1 MNNIAGQHIKGY
13 ELHERIGAGG
23 FGAVYRAF
31 QSTIG
36 REVAMKIIL
45 PGHANHP
52 DFIRRFE
59 AEAHVIARLEHPY
72 IVPLHDYWRDPDGA
86 YLVMRYL
93 RGGSLHDSLQK
104 QGAFPLEE
112 VVTLMEQVTQ
122 ALHVAHRNQVIHRD
136 IKPGNILMDED
147 GNAYLADFGIAKD
160 HTISQSMTDPDGII
174 GSPDYLAPEQ
184 ARSEPVTPQTD
195 IYSLGVVLFE
205 LLEGTHPFPA
215 QSPIERL
222 YKHLNQPLPD
232 ITALDEKIRE
242 AVNEVIQKATA
253 KNPQQRFKDVIAFAQ
268 ALREAAALDSSS
280 NTTSLVELLTPRE
293 QEVLKLLIEGKSN
306 REIADALVIEVST
319 VKSYINQLYRKLN
332 VRSRVQAIVK
342 ARELDLIVGKPQT
355 QVLSSSSNL
364 PEPENPYKGLR
375 AFQAA
380 DAQDFFGREKLIQK
394 LLKRLHDDTENHRFL
409 AVVGPSGS
417 GKSSVVKAG
426 LIPALWR
433 GELANSDNWYIV
445 DMLPGNRPLDELEVA
460 LLRVA
465 DDRSLNLHEQL
476 ERDANGLLR
485 VADLILPDNKSEL
498 LLVIDQFE
506 EIFTLVED
514 ENERLHFLNLLHAAV
529 SSERSRVRV
538 IVTLRADYYD
548 RPLQYP
554 DFGELIRNRLETILP
569 LSAEELEHAVREP
582 ASAVAVRFEDG
593 LVSRIVADV
602 HYQPGAL
609 PLLQYAL
616 TELFERRD
624 GRMMTQAAYEAI
636 GGTGGALANRAD
648 EIYLEQDEAGR
659 ELIRQIFLRLVT
671 LGEGAEDT
679 RRRVPRSELLAI
691 AAESEGMDD
700 IIDTY
705 VASRLLSLDNDPA
718 TRTPTVEVAHEAI
731 LREWERLRTWLNES
745 REDIRQ
751 QRIVA
756 QASEA
761 WKANKRDASYLLSGT
776 RLEQVEKWHQA
787 TELAMTPLEHDFIAA
802 SISERATHQK
812 AEGER
817 QAWETRLEQRSR
829 NFLRGL
835 VAVFAI
841 AALVAIGL
849 SVFSFNQLQR
859 AETQTRIAQSR
870 ELVGY
875 VQDTLD
881 SNGELSTLLALH
893 AVNMT
898 YLADGTVLPEAENIL
913 HQAVQGLR
921 TPVRITDAYGIVDF
935 FPGFS
940 PDGTRIVYAL
950 EAGDIFGKTGVTG
963 VADARTGQFLYQ
975 VPGDVWGSYISATNQ
990 VITGV
995 FVGDTMELQLWDIS
1009 SSDQPTLLS
1018 SVAEPSELWHSADG
1032 TFVVQTEWMS
1042 VSQDLRYL
1050 FASMAADGRNRIWDL
1065 TTGEEIVTPAIDNI
1079 PDGNGNATFSPD
1091 GTWLANFN
1099 YDDLTISILDT
1110 TTWEELVRLP
1120 PPTTNVIAITGAW
1133 YTLSPNGE
1141 RITRIITDNTNTNIT
1156 VWDTTTG
1163 AELYNFYSPIIPRFH
1178 SINADGSLIAIAAHT
1193 GQVMI
1198 WNVTIQQEELTFGTS
1213 DDIRGVAFSP
1223 DSARVASIHGNGQLL
1238 IWDLMPEREALTLV
1252 NNDSDEDFG
1261 AIGLAYSPDGQ
1272 RLIATGPST
1281 TPNIWDVQTGQKL
1294 LTLTGHSARVTA
1306 VAWSADGTILATAA
1320 EDTAIIWDA
1329 TTASIRFTLTGHT
1342 GRIYSIAFSPDSNRL
1357 VTSSFDTSLRIWN
1370 VQTGE
1375 LELTLTQE
1383 NAADSRGV
1391 AWSPDGLH
1399 IANTFTGFDAQHGS
1413 HLYIRNALTG
1423 EVERD
1428 IALGDVGLMG
1438 LVAYNPDGTRILA
1451 TLPNMQVY
1459 SVWDAQTGEK
1469 VLTLPGHGVNTTS
1482 IAFSPDGTVIATGGL
1497 DNWAQVWDANTGEL
1511 LLDLFNS
1518 GMTNRLAISPDGSQ
1532 LAIQD
1537 DTSTTWIYVL
1547 QIEDLIALAES
1558 RLTRSFTVEECQ
1570 QYLHTDVCPTA
1581 P

>member
-104 QGAFPLEE
+104 QGAFALED

-160 HTISQSMTDPDGII
+160 HTISQNITDPDGII

-184 ARSEPVTPQTD
+184 ARSESVTPQTD
-195 IYSLGVVLFE
+195 IYSLGVVLYE

-232 ITALDEKIRE
+232 ITLLDDKIRE

-253 KNPQQRFKDVIAFAQ
+253 KNPQQRFKDVIMFAQ
-268 ALREAAALDSSS
+268 ALREAAALDSNS
-280 NTTSLVELLTPRE
+280 NTTNLVELLTPRE

-409 AVVGPSGS
+409 VVVGPSGS

-433 GELANSDNWYIV
+433 GELASSDNWYIV

-485 VADLILPDNKSEL
+485 VADLILPDAKSEL

-506 EIFTLVED
+506 EVFTLVED
-514 ENERLHFLNLLHAAV
+514 ENERLHFLKLLFAAV

-554 DFGELIRNRLETILP
+554 DFGELIRNRVETILP
-569 LSAEELEHAVREP
+569 LSADELEHAVREP
-582 ASAVAVRFEDG
+582 ANAVAVRFEDG

-616 TELFERRD
+616 TELFERRN

-671 LGEGAEDT
+671 LGEGAEDA
-679 RRRVPRSELLAI
+679 RRRIPRSELLSIVAPPLYSSVRNEP
-691 AAESEGMDD
+691 ALMERGLGGEVRVDAMDE
-700 IIDTY
+700 IIDLY
-705 VASRLLSLDNDPA
+705 AASRLLSLDNDPA

-731 LREWERLRTWLNES
+731 LREWERLRAWLNES

-756 QASEA
+756 HAA
-761 WKANKRDASYLLSGT
+761 DGWKANRLDTSYLLSGT
-776 RLEQVEKWHQA
+776 RLEQVEKWHNA
-787 TELAMTPLEHDFIAA
+787 TELALTPLEREFIEA
-802 SISERATHQK
+802 SIAQRAAYLK
-812 AEGER
+812 AESER
-817 QAWETRLEQRSR
+817 QARELRLEQRSR

-835 VAVFAI
+835 VAVFAVATLI
-841 AALVAIGL
+841 AIAEAIFAFGESNRATIALEGEQEARVTAEANFHLSESQRLAAEANLLLQEEMIGEVAALL
-849 SVFSFNQLQR
+849 SVQAVNLSYSPQADMALQR
-859 AETQTRIAQSR
+859 ASRQHYGHLLFTTQR
-870 ELVGY
+870 
-875 VQDTLD
+875 
-881 SNGELSTLLALH
+881 
-893 AVNMT
+893 
-898 YLADGTVLPEAENIL
+898 
-913 HQAVQGLR
+913 
-921 TPVRITDAYGIVDF
+921 
-935 FPGFS
+935 
-940 PDGTRIVYAL
+940 
-950 EAGDIFGKTGVTG
+950 DIF
-963 VADARTGQFLYQ
+963 AL
-975 VPGDVWGSYISATNQ
+975 
-990 VITGV
+990 
-995 FVGDTMELQLWDIS
+995 
-1009 SSDQPTLLS
+1009 
-1018 SVAEPSELWHSADG
+1018 
-1032 TFVVQTEWMS
+1032 
-1042 VSQDLRYL
+1042 
-1050 FASMAADGRNRIWDL
+1050 
-1065 TTGEEIVTPAIDNI
+1065 
-1079 PDGNGNATFSPD
+1079 TFSPD
-1091 GTWLANFN
+1091 GASIVASL
-1099 YDDLTISILDT
+1099 YDGTMQ
-1110 TTWEELVRLP
+1110 RR
-1120 PPTTNVIAITGAW
+1120 N
-1133 YTLSPNGE
+1133 
-1141 RITRIITDNTNTNIT
+1141 
-1156 VWDTTTG
+1156 
-1163 AELYNFYSPIIPRFH
+1163 
-1178 SINADGSLIAIAAHT
+1178 AHT
-1193 GQVMI
+1193 GDII
-1198 WNVTIQQEELTFGTS
+1198 WQTGGYGGASPIAVSPDNQYVLVADGAVHLLDMQSGEELRQFANPASSKSWTAVFSSDGQSILVAGSEASWIADLQTGDIMQQFGSGAGSAVFSPDNRYVTTINDRDVQVWDVATGQELHKFEGHTLPINTLSYSPDGSYVATTS
-1213 DDIRGVAFSP
+1213 VDGTARLWNMQTGGQAQEFSFPESLFGVAFSP
-1223 DSARVASIHGNGQLL
+1223 DGRFLATGSMNSTAQLWDIEMVGEVRHFTGHTKGIFAGIAFSPNGRYLLTGSRDASARLWDLELPTEVNVLVGTPGFSYGLIYSPDSSQIAAGFGHTIF
-1238 IWDLMPEREALTLV
+1238 IWDSATYELLHTLTVPGTLAV
-1252 NNDSDEDFG
+1252 HGIRFSPDGGYLLAADMVGWTYLFNNDTGEIVHHWEVG
-1261 AIGLAYSPDGQ
+1261 AYNGSAVFTPDGHQVLTSTPDGMFFWDVESGEQMRQLTSEPGNSYLTYSPDG
-1272 RLIATGPST
+1272 RYLFTAGPAFAGSEGYL
-1281 TPNIWDVQTGQKL
+1281 WDV
-1294 LTLTGHSARVTA
+1294 A
-1306 VAWSADGTILATAA
+1306 
-1320 EDTAIIWDA
+1320 
-1329 TTASIRFTLTGHT
+1329 
-1342 GRIYSIAFSPDSNRL
+1342 
-1357 VTSSFDTSLRIWN
+1357 
-1370 VQTGE
+1370 
-1375 LELTLTQE
+1375 
-1383 NAADSRGV
+1383 
-1391 AWSPDGLH
+1391 
-1399 IANTFTGFDAQHGS
+1399 
-1413 HLYIRNALTG
+1413 
-1423 EVERD
+1423 
-1428 IALGDVGLMG
+1428 
-1438 LVAYNPDGTRILA
+1438 
-1451 TLPNMQVY
+1451 
-1459 SVWDAQTGEK
+1459 TGEK
-1469 VLTLPGHGVNTTS
+1469 VQMFVGHSRDINSV
-1482 IAFSPDGTVIATGGL
+1482 AFSPDGQFIVTGSDDTTAIMWNVETGEQVKTFIGHTVRIWAVNFTRDGRYLLTGAMDNTARLWDIATG
-1497 DNWAQVWDANTGEL
+1497 QEL
-1511 LLDLFNS
+1511 RRFVGGGFIGS
-1518 GMTNRLAISPDGSQ
+1518 AIFSPDERFVLIGSTDGKVY
-1532 LAIQD
+1532 ITPTHID
-1537 DTSTTWIYVL
+1537 
-1547 QIEDLIALAES
+1547 DLIASVCE
-1558 RLTRSFTVEECQ
+1558 RVQRDLTSTERGQYIVRSDTP
-1570 QYLHTDVCPTA
+1570 TCPKFASETSE
-1581 P
+1581 